1 VPPLAVK
8 PLPCQYDAG
17 KHMLDD
23 DDDVAHL
30 VIEHFRNLLTA
41 VKPPEIMPEFADD
54 EDFCKTHEIFIALR
68 ELLVDFSRGNVRTPI
83 TKRGFVF
90 GTIKALQAN
99 LEHMIWQ
106 VQQVANDDFS
116 QRMSFMGEFASAF
129 NSMVTNLAAA
139 RADLVARQEAFA
151 KLVESLNEEIRLRS
165 SNLLALR
172 ESEERFKYLAEHDTL
187 TGSLNR
193 RSFLGRVEIE
203 IQKAVFTGKPCAMA
217 MLDVDYFK
225 HFNDTFGHSAGDA
238 ALKHLVS
245 ISGKNLRAT
254 DFMGRHGGEEFV
266 FFFAD
271 ANESD
276 AMVAAERIRKA
287 IEGNLLVFE
296 GTPMPMTVSIGVC
309 VLLPFSGAHAKSL
322 IDVILNTADGA
333 LYQAKK
339 EGRNR
344 CIIVSM
350 NAENCSAGVDSRE
363 DEPEKVSET
372 KKYIELAQVTGSD
385 ALQETLQA
393 FDAIKSLSSHGV
405 TFSSAETG
413 SGQPVHPPGK
423 SPEQEEDEFAY
434 FKDYE

>member
-1 VPPLAVK
+1 
-8 PLPCQYDAG
+8 
-17 KHMLDD
+17 MLDD
-23 DDDVAHL
+23 DDGNDLAHQ
-30 VIEHFRNLLTA
+30 VIEHFKNLLTA
-41 VKPPEIMPEFADD
+41 VKPPEIMPEFAED
-54 EDFCKTHEIFIALR
+54 EAFCKTHEIFIALR
-68 ELLVDFSRGNVRTPI
+68 ELLVNFSRGNVRTPI
-83 TKRGFVF
+83 TNRGFVF

-172 ESEERFKYLAEHDTL
+172 ESEEKFKYLAEHDTL

-193 RSFLGRVEIE
+193 RSFLGRAEIE
-203 IQKAVFTGKPCAMA
+203 VQKAVFTGKPCAMA

-238 ALKHLVS
+238 ALKHLVA
-245 ISGKNLRAT
+245 ISGKNLRAS
-254 DFMGRHGGEEFV
+254 DFMGRQGGEEFV
-266 FFFAD
+266 FFFSG

-287 IEGNLLVFE
+287 IEGNLLVYE
-296 GTPMPMTVSIGVC
+296 GVPMPMTVSIGVC
-309 VLLPFSGAHAKSL
+309 VLLPFSGAYSKDL
-322 IDVILNTADGA
+322 IDVILDAADGA
-333 LYQAKK
+333 LYQAKN

-344 CIIVSM
+344 CIVVTMDGES
-350 NAENCSAGVDSRE
+350 CSVGVDSGQG
-363 DEPEKVSET
+363 EPEELSET
-372 KKYIELAQVTGSD
+372 KKYIELAHVTCSEALEE
-385 ALQETLQA
+385 ALQV
-393 FDAIKSLSSHGV
+393 FDAIKSLPSSGV
-405 TFSSAETG
+405 TFLSPEAG
-413 SGQPVHPPGK
+413 SGQPVQPPGK
-423 SPEQEEDEFAY
+423 PPEHEEDEFAY